1 MPNSDFNNKTL
12 SEQMKDITLEF
23 DYLANMII
31 FMAAYDFGRRAERG
45 ENVTE
50 EMEAFKTSMKERSI
64 AKGMS
69 E

>member
-50 EMEAFKTSMKERSI
+50 EMEAFKASMKERSI

>member
-1 MPNSDFNNKTL
+1 MSNKNFADKTL
-12 SEQMKDITLEF
+12 TEQAKDISLEF
-23 DYLANMII
+23 DYLANMIV

-50 EMEAFKTSMKERSI
+50 EMEAFKASMKERAV